1 MMLLLSAITL
11 VTTLAAP
18 VQDHQGHALDR
29 ANKGMGFDQAQTTH
43 HFRLERDGGTI
54 EVVAKTRD
62 DLETINQ
69 VRGHLKHVDEA
80 FANGD
85 FSLPM
90 FIHATEP
97 PGTAV
102 MKERRASMMFS
113 FESIPNGAK
122 VVVRT
127 SDPQAL
133 AALHDFLRF
142 QIREHKTGDPLQ
154 PK

>member
-1 MMLLLSAITL
+1 MLLVTAVTL
-11 VTTLAAP
+11 VATLAAP
-18 VQDHQGHALDR
+18 MQDHQAHALDR
-29 ANKGMGFDQAQTTH
+29 ANKGMGFDQARTTH

-54 EVVAKTRD
+54 EVVAKARD
-62 DLETINQ
+62 DRETISQ
-69 VRGHLKHVDEA
+69 IRSHLSHVGEA

-102 MKERRASMMFS
+102 MKERRASMVFS
-113 FESIPNGAK
+113 FEPTPDGAK

-127 SDPQAL
+127 GDPRAL